1 MVNINHMVII
11 QIQVYGRIEGSDID
25 EKNII
30 YYSNYYNNSIDCIV
44 DILLLSPF
52 GLPNKLFFKT
62 WDRTKPSL

>member
-11 QIQVYGRIEGSDID
+11 QIQVYGRIEGCDID

-30 YYSNYYNNSIDCIV
+30 YYSNYYNSSFDCI
-44 DILLLSPF
+44 INIFLLSPL

-62 WDRTKPSL
+62 WDRPKPSL